1 MKNFNKLWIWH
12 DVFVDNQYNST
23 PIGERTEIRI
33 GNEMK
38 AYNCHQINSELFENQ
53 ACNSELAEAVKAEIF
68 YVNVY

>member
-1 MKNFNKLWIWH
+1 M
-12 DVFVDNQYNST
+12 
-23 PIGERTEIRI
+23 GERTEIRI